1 MTPETFK
8 LFETELLRRG
18 YQKQSYNAFGHED
31 YSYYKSFARTAPDEY
46 GESRAQYQLFF
57 CIYDY
62 IKLAE
67 TLNRSDL
74 PKEISIQPRVLVSR
88 NTEERED
95 YISMSKPND
104 IDFNERLA
112 EKFFAFI
119 EANIPPNGLRFSAD

>member
-8 LFETELLRRG
+8 LFEAELLRRG

-31 YSYYKSFARTAPDEY
+31 YSYCKSFARTAPDEY

-67 TLNRSDL
+67 KLNRSDL
-74 PKEISIQPRVLVSR
+74 PRMISIQPRVLVSR

-95 YISMSKPND
+95 YISMSSPTD

-112 EKFFAFI
+112 EEFFTFVKLNCPLKQI
-119 EANIPPNGLRFSAD
+119 

>member
-8 LFETELLRRG
+8 LFEAELLRRG
-18 YQKQSYNAFGHED
+18 YQKQPYSAFGRED

-62 IKLAE
+62 VKLAE
-67 TLNRSDL
+67 KLNRSDL
-74 PKEISIQPRVLVSR
+74 PKMISVQPLVLVSR
-88 NTEERED
+88 NTEEREEF
-95 YISMSKPND
+95 ISMSSPND
-104 IDFNERLA
+104 IAYNESLA

-119 EANIPPNGLRFSAD
+119 ESSVPLPQIQL

>member
-8 LFETELLRRG
+8 LFEAELLRRG
-18 YQKQSYNAFGHED
+18 YQKQPYNAFGHED

-62 IKLAE
+62 VKLAE
-67 TLNRSDL
+67 KLNRSDL
-74 PKEISIQPRVLVSR
+74 PRMISVQPLVLVSR
-88 NTEERED
+88 NTEEREEF
-95 YISMSKPND
+95 ISMSNPND

-112 EKFFAFI
+112 EEFFTFVKI
-119 EANIPPNGLRFSAD
+119 NCPLKQI